1 MSWFAGQSETN
12 QNFPWLREAD
22 QDLGKVLL
30 IYPITGMDVFGINVG
45 LPLSCLYL
53 GSVLEKAG
61 YRIEILDER
70 ITKTFEQDVADSI
83 QRERPV
89 LVGISSIT
97 GAQIRGGLKAA
108 RVVRQ
113 ADPTLPL
120 VWGGVHPTLCPDSTL
135 KDDLCDVVVM
145 GEGEITLVEL
155 ADCFRERTDL
165 GTVPGIGYKREGK
178 LQFTQKV
185 PLIEDLDVIPKP
197 NYDLLEMEH
206 YFTSAPSTGEAQL
219 QLVTSRGCP
228 FDCEFCYNLKF
239 NERRFRY
246 HSAERV
252 VSDIVDLVE
261 RFQIRSLFIED
272 DYFFGHPGR
281 VEQICDLLIEKDLQ
295 LLIQVPCRIDY
306 LYKRSPEMID
316 KLYRAGFKELWIGV
330 ESGSE
335 KRLKEILKR
344 TTLDQVREVNQ
355 LLSESDVYVKYGF
368 MAGFPKEER
377 KETLETADFM
387 FELLGSNKGAGVA
400 PVAIYTP
407 YPGTT
412 LYDKARL
419 VYGMTFPETL
429 EGWSHFHFAE
439 NNNPFLSPRQKRF
452 ISKVN
457 VMSRFFERRA
467 FERFCDNRFKP
478 ILMAIYGL
486 YYHYLR
492 LRLRWRFFEFM
503 PEIPLIRF
511 AERVYV
517 RLFHQAQL
525 AKFLRNK
532 VADRPATPET
542 P

>member
-1 MSWFAGQSETN
+1 MSWFAKESEKTTDY
-12 QNFPWLREAD
+12 PWLRTTD
-22 QDLGKVLL
+22 RDLGKILL
-30 IYPITGMDVFGINVG
+30 IYPVTGMDVFGINVG
-45 LPLSCLYL
+45 LPLSCVYL
-53 GSVLEKAG
+53 GSVLEQAG
-61 YRIEILDER
+61 YRVEILDER
-70 ITKTFEQDVADSI
+70 ITETFEQDVADSI
-83 QRERPV
+83 QRERPI

-97 GAQIRGGLKAA
+97 GAQIRGGLQAA
-108 RVVRQ
+108 RAVRQ
-113 ADPTLPL
+113 ADPTLPV

-135 KDDLCDVVVM
+135 RDDFCDVVVK
-145 GEGEITLVEL
+145 GEGEITLVKL
-155 ADCFRERTDL
+155 ADCLREKNDL
-165 GTVPGIGYKREGK
+165 STVPGIGYKEKGEIK
-178 LQFTQKV
+178 FTQSV

-206 YFTSAPSTGEAQL
+206 YFTRAPSTGEAQL

-246 HSAERV
+246 HSAGRV
-252 VSDIVDLVE
+252 VSDIVDLVD
-261 RFQIRSLFIED
+261 RFQIRSLFVED

-281 VEQICDLLIEKDLQ
+281 VEEICDLLIEKDLK

-335 KRLKEILKR
+335 ERLKEILKR

-355 LLSESDVYVKYGF
+355 LLSGSDVYVKYGF

-377 KETLETADFM
+377 KETLETVDFM

-412 LYDKARL
+412 LYDKAKL
-419 VYGMTFPETL
+419 VYGMTFPDSL
-429 EGWSHFHFAE
+429 EGWSHFHFGE
-439 NNNPFLSPRQKRF
+439 NNNPFLTPRQKRF
-452 ISKVN
+452 ITKVN

-478 ILMAIYGL
+478 VLMAIYGL

-511 AERVYV
+511 AEQAYV

-525 AKFLRNK
+525 AKFLRSK
-532 VADRPATPET
+532 VADRPASET